1 MQSEPFSIVIPALN
15 EASGIE
21 RQIAAIHAALGTP
34 EAGQYEIVVV
44 DDGSSDDTG
53 TRALAAGA
61 RVIRHPKPRGYGA
74 GLKTG
79 MRFARH
85 ENVVIID
92 ADNTYPADKIREMVD
107 RLVRADM
114 VIGVRTQVGGGHNS
128 LRLFAKWFLRKFAS
142 YVSETPIRDLN
153 TGMRAFRKSLVQQY
167 ETILPDG
174 FSFTS
179 TITVALLCDGYR
191 IEDMPIQ
198 YFVRTGKSHIKPKHA
213 LLFSTL
219 LLRLAF
225 FFRPARI
232 FLPGAVL
239 CVVLGSIKFAIDFYL
254 AIRRTG
260 GLKLE
265 TFAVPIVATSTLLL
279 VLAAVQFLMIG
290 MLADGLIRRTA
301 FRNTIRS
308 AAIEELEVQ
317 APR

>member
-1 MQSEPFSIVIPALN
+1 MEPFTIVIPALN
-15 EASGIE
+15 ESSGIE
-21 RQIAAIHAALGTP
+21 RQIAAIRSALAGP
-34 EAGQYEIVVV
+34 EVPRYEIVVV

-61 RVIRHPKPRGYGA
+61 RVVRHPKSRGYGA

-85 ENVVIID
+85 ETVVIID
-92 ADNTYPADKIREMVD
+92 ADNTYPADRIVELVS
-107 RLVRADM
+107 RLDRADM
-114 VIGVRTQVGGGHNS
+114 VNGLRTQVGGGHNP
-128 LRLFAKWFLRKFAS
+128 LRLFAKWFLRKFAG
-142 YVSETPIRDLN
+142 YVAEMPIKDLN

-191 IEDMPIQ
+191 IEDVPIQ
-198 YFVRTGKSHIKPKHA
+198 YFVRTGRSHIKPKHL

-232 FLPGAVL
+232 FLPGAVV
-239 CVVLGSIKFAIDFYL
+239 CVVLATVKFALDFYL

-279 VLAAVQFLMIG
+279 ALSAVQFLMIG

-308 AAIEELEVQ
+308 TAIEELEVQ
-317 APR
+317 AER